1 MAQSRLEKIGTI
13 FSRLQ
18 GLRKS
23 GAIKAEQVDLVV
35 WVAICNLQVP
45 IWAQVYEAF
54 PPRYEPRWDAK
65 DPVEPVRKILYREDS
80 VRAQYSKVLSPFEQ
94 SFPGEYISFS
104 ASKVFGDNE
113 RIDLFSDTK
122 LGSERFV
129 EKFLAIQDSGE
140 VAPEQVLIIKSNF
153 M

>member
-23 GAIKAEQVDLVV
+23 GAIKAEQV
-35 WVAICNLQVP
+35 P
-45 IWAQVYEAF
+45 MWAEVYEAF

-65 DPVEPVRKILYREDS
+65 DPVVPVRKILYREDS
-80 VRAQYSKVLSPFEQ
+80 VRAHY
-94 SFPGEYISFS
+94 
-104 ASKVFGDNE
+104 SKVFGDKE
-113 RIDLFSDTK
+113 KIDLFSDTK

-129 EKFLAIQDSGE
+129 EKFLAIHDSGE
-140 VAPEQVLIIKSNF
+140 VAPDQVLMIESNIF
-153 M
+153 